1 MAQNLVIPNKDN
13 KVVFVFTGIDLT
25 QATNIVVDFGAE
37 SYSLTG
43 NPTLVVVASATEL
56 SLDLSGTSEVGK
68 VFATVTYID
77 GGSVNGTDITS
88 RSLGNSE
95 KIVVAIG
102 TQLIIEDG
110 SIVADA
116 NSFATDDE
124 FKTYANLR
132 NFDVPATQPDREAL
146 LSLAMDYLFSK
157 ESQMQGVRVS
167 QDQELPYP
175 RSGVC
180 ANNFRVPSDSIPKS
194 LKKAQMELALQANDS
209 GLLITGEVENLASF
223 NVDGVYSESY
233 FSGGNW
239 TQVRTERADAYLSPL
254 LSNNG
259 SSNIMTRV

>member
-1 MAQNLVIPNKDN
+1 MSQNLVIPNKDN
-13 KVVFVFTGIDLT
+13 KVVFVFGGIDLT

-43 NPTLVVVASATEL
+43 NPTLVVVSSATEL
-56 SLDLSGTSEVGK
+56 SLDLSGTAEVGK

-110 SIVADA
+110 TVVADA

-132 NFDVPATQPDREAL
+132 NFEVPATQPDREAL
-146 LSLAMDYLFSK
+146 LILAMDYIFSK
-157 ESQMQGVRVS
+157 ESKLQGARLS
-167 QDQELPYP
+167 ADQDLPFP
-175 RSGVC
+175 RYGVC
-180 ANNFRVPSDSIPKS
+180 ANNFQLPSGTIPKAI
-194 LKKAQMELALQANDS
+194 KKAQMELALQANDS
-209 GLLITGEVENLASF
+209 GLLVTGEVQNLASF

-239 TQVRTERADAYLSPL
+239 TQVRTERADAYLNPL
-254 LSNNG
+254 YKNGGSN
-259 SSNIMTRV
+259 NIMTRV